1 MRRRTGRVSRDVG
14 IRSSRA
20 LALALLIGVL
30 PAVAA
35 CATPIGV
42 TVSQP
47 EEVHRAVTR
56 SVLTNGKPSHATE
69 QFLHRLGLVQRF
81 DEDPVATLQ
90 ELRGTGAGL
99 SRDRLFALAELS
111 FIHAQKENRQDY
123 YLASA
128 VYAYA
133 FLFRKDG
140 AIDDPLDSRTRLA
153 ADLYNFGL
161 GLALA
166 IPAGAD
172 GNSSSAVVGRTEA
185 ELKAVEVDLADRT
198 LPLPFGRLELRGDA
212 AERTWGGLRMNR
224 FISVGEF
231 NVRGLRNRYRQP
243 GIGAALAGEVSQE
256 GSGPEA
262 EIARKYIPA
271 RVKVPLTALVR
282 IPDVMQGIADG
293 QLQGRLDIYPA
304 DADLTVEVEGRKLPL
319 EQESS
324 VVLAY
329 ALEGAPVWD
338 TEFGFFLSPGSRKSG
353 VNLYMIHPYRPG
365 RIPIVLVHGTASSPA
380 RWADMINE
388 LQNDP
393 LLRTRIQF
401 WLFTYSTSN
410 PILLSA
416 SELRHALE
424 DIVTRLDPNGLDP
437 ALRRMVLIGHSQGGL
452 LARLMVTESGD
463 RFWHNVSRKPF
474 DQIKGPPEALKI
486 FRDGMFFEPVPTVK
500 RVVFIAT
507 PHHGSFRVSTLV
519 RDLVGRVVTLPVT
532 LGKSV
537 KELAAENPDLVAAS
551 NAVKNMP
558 TAVDNMRPGNPF
570 VKTLAASPINHGVAV
585 HSIVAVLGPGPVA
598 GKTDGV
604 VAYESAHLTAAES
617 EKIVRSSHSCQSE
630 PDTILEVRRI
640 LLEHLATP

>member
-14 IRSSRA
+14 TRSSRA

-42 TVSQP
+42 TLSQP
-47 EEVHRAVTR
+47 DEVHRAVTR
-56 SVLTNGKPSHATE
+56 SVLTSGKPSPATE
-69 QFLHRLGLVQRF
+69 QFLHRLGLAQRF

-111 FIHAQKENRQDY
+111 FIYAQKENRQDY

-166 IPAGAD
+166 IPAGVD
-172 GNSSSAVVGRTEA
+172 GNSSSAIVGRTEA

-198 LPLPFGRLELRGDA
+198 LPLPFGRLELRGDG

-243 GIGAALAGEVSQE
+243 GIGAALAGELSQD

-262 EIARKYIPA
+262 QLARTYIPK
-271 RVKVPLTALVR
+271 RIKVPLTAFVR
-282 IPDVMQGIADG
+282 IDDVVQGIADG
-293 QLQGRLDIYPA
+293 QLRGRLELYPA
-304 DADLTVEVEGRKLPL
+304 DEDVTIDVEGRKLPL

-329 ALEGAPVWD
+329 TLEGAPVWD
-338 TEFGFFLSPGSRKSG
+338 TEFGFFLRPESRKAGTSL
-353 VNLYMIHPYRPG
+353 VMIHPYRPG
-365 RIPIVLVHGTASSPA
+365 RVPVVLVHGTASSPA

-393 LLRTRIQF
+393 LLRGRIQF

-416 SELRHALE
+416 SELRHALQ
-424 DIVTRLDPNGLDP
+424 DIGKQLDPNDHDP
-437 ALRRMVLIGHSQGGL
+437 ALRRIVLIGHSQGGL

-463 RFWHNVSRKPF
+463 RFWHNVSSRPF
-474 DQIKGPPEALKI
+474 DEIKGPPAALKI

-507 PHHGSFRVSTLV
+507 PHRGSFRVSSLV
-519 RDLVGRVVTLPVT
+519 RDLVSRVVTLPVA
-532 LGKSV
+532 LGASV
-537 KELAAENPDLVAAS
+537 KELAAENPDLVAAR
-551 NAVKNMP
+551 NAVNNMP
-558 TAVDNMRPGNPF
+558 TAVDNMRPGNQF
-570 VKTLAASPINHGVAV
+570 VKTLAASPIDKRVTT
-585 HSIVAVLGPGPVA
+585 HSIIAVLGPGPVT

-604 VAYESAHLTAAES
+604 VAYESAHLAGVES
-617 EKIVRSSHSCQSE
+617 EKIVRSPHSCQSE